1 MMTSETQRID
11 RIVQQFLEYARPPR
25 LAPEAVDL
33 GALVRRRRGERARS
47 RAESRGV
54 RLEVDAPGA
63 GTAVVDPAQLRQA
76 LDNLVRNAID
86 ATPEG
91 GRVSL
96 AARREGEGHAI
107 EVRDTG
113 RGIEPDH
120 LPRIFD
126 LYFTTKADG
135 TGVGLAVT
143 QQIVTAHGGTIEVDS
158 RPGGGHDHDRAPAR
172 GRGEGAWLSGSS
184 WWWTTRSRS
193 AACSPASCA
202 RPATRWRRS
211 GTRTRRSRSSPSRT
225 VDLVL
230 TDLRMP
236 GKTGVELLDA
246 VRGVNPEIPVVVM
259 TAYGTVASA
268 VDAMKRG
275 AADYLGKPVDLD
287 ELEVLVTRTLER
299 RALVSEN
306 RALRE
311 QVESRYRLAGLET
324 GNARMQE
331 AINMAARAAASRA
344 TILIHGESGT
354 GKELLARAIH
364 YASPR
369 RRGPL
374 VAVNVAALP
383 ETLLE
388 SELFGH
394 ERGAFTGADR
404 EHRGRFE
411 LADGGTLFLDEIGD
425 LPRGTQ
431 VKLLRVLQEQSF
443 ERLGGTQPIKVDVRI
458 IAATHRDL
466 EAMARAGDFRE
477 DLFFR
482 LNVVAITL
490 PPLRERREDIPL
502 LVDHFLRRFADE
514 GKARSVSREAM
525 DLLLKHDYPGN
536 VRELEN
542 LVHRAVVLARG
553 DVITT
558 GGPAAPP
565 RRPEARGEGRRRRA
579 SPSGWRP
586 SRGLSSTRRSRR
598 PAACRRA
605 RRPRS
610 A

>member
-1 MMTSETQRID
+1 VAERLVLVVDDEEPQR
-11 RIVQQFLEYARPPR
+11 RVLSGFLRKRGYEV
-25 LAPEAVDL
+25 EAVG
-33 GALVRRRRGERARS
+33 GA
-47 RAESRGV
+47 
-54 RLEVDAPGA
+54 
-63 GTAVVDPAQLRQA
+63 
-76 LDNLVRNAID
+76 
-86 ATPEG
+86 
-91 GRVSL
+91 
-96 AARREGEGHAI
+96 
-107 EVRDTG
+107 
-113 RGIEPDH
+113 
-120 LPRIFD
+120 
-126 LYFTTKADG
+126 
-135 TGVGLAVT
+135 
-143 QQIVTAHGGTIEVDS
+143 
-158 RPGGGHDHDRAPAR
+158 
-172 GRGEGAWLSGSS
+172 EGAMRVV
-184 WWWTTRSRS
+184 T
-193 AACSPASCA
+193 
-202 RPATRWRRS
+202 
-211 GTRTRRSRSSPSRT
+211 SRT

-236 GKTGVELLDA
+236 GQTGVELLDA
-246 VRGVNPEIPVVVM
+246 VRAANPEIPVVVM

-275 AADYLGKPVDLD
+275 AADYLSKPVDLD

-331 AINMAARAAASRA
+331 AINLAARSASSRA
-344 TILIHGESGT
+344 TVLVRGESGT

-369 RRGPL
+369 RQAPL

-383 ETLLE
+383 ESLLE

-404 EHRGRFE
+404 ERRGRFE

-431 VKLLRVLQEQSF
+431 VKLLRVLQEQAF
-443 ERLGGTQPIKVDVRI
+443 ERLGGTRTIKVDVRL

-466 EAMARAGDFRE
+466 EAMIREGSFRE

-482 LNVVAITL
+482 LDVVAITL

-502 LVDHFLRRFADE
+502 LVDHFLRQYRDE
-514 GKARSVSREAM
+514 GRARSVSREAM

-542 LVHRAVVLARG
+542 LVHRAVVLARD
-553 DVITT
+553 DVIT
-558 GGPAAPP
+558 AADLPLHLGDL
-565 RRPEARGEGRRRRA
+565 RPE
-579 SPSGWRP
+579 
-586 SRGLSSTRRSRR
+586 SRGKPATFAARVEAFEKALVLEALERAGGVQTR
-598 PAACRRA
+598 AATALGMTERHLRYKLKKW
-605 RRPRS
+605 RL
-610 A
+610 

>member
-1 MMTSETQRID
+1 VAERLILVVDDDEPQR
-11 RIVQQFLEYARPPR
+11 RVLAGFLRKAGYEV
-25 LAPEAVDL
+25 EAV
-33 GALVRRRRGERARS
+33 GAADEAL
-47 RAESRGV
+47 
-54 RLEVDAPGA
+54 
-63 GTAVVDPAQLRQA
+63 AVVA
-76 LDNLVRNAID
+76 
-86 ATPEG
+86 
-91 GRVSL
+91 
-96 AARREGEGHAI
+96 
-107 EVRDTG
+107 
-113 RGIEPDH
+113 
-120 LPRIFD
+120 
-126 LYFTTKADG
+126 
-135 TGVGLAVT
+135 
-143 QQIVTAHGGTIEVDS
+143 
-158 RPGGGHDHDRAPAR
+158 
-172 GRGEGAWLSGSS
+172 
-184 WWWTTRSRS
+184 
-193 AACSPASCA
+193 
-202 RPATRWRRS
+202 
-211 GTRTRRSRSSPSRT
+211 SRT

-236 GKTGVELLDA
+236 GKTGAELLDA
-246 VRGVNPEIPVVVM
+246 VHGVNPEVPVVVM
-259 TAYGTVASA
+259 TAYGTVSSA

-324 GNARMQE
+324 SNAGMQE

-425 LPRGTQ
+425 LPRATQ

-443 ERLGGTQPIKVDVRI
+443 ERLGGTKPIKVDVRLV
-458 IAATHRDL
+458 AATHRDL

-490 PPLRERREDIPL
+490 PPLRDRREDVPL

-514 GKARSVSREAM
+514 GKAHSVSREAM

-542 LVHRAVVLARG
+542 LVHRAVVLARA

-558 GGPAAPP
+558 ADLPLHVAGLK
-565 RRPEARGEGRRRRA
+565 PEGKGEGAGFTERVGTFERA
-579 SPSGWRP
+579 LIFEALEKAG
-586 SRGLSSTRRSRR
+586 GVQTR
-598 PAACRRA
+598 AAAALGMSERHLRYKLKKYGA
-605 RRPRS
+605 
-610 A
+610 

>member
-1 MMTSETQRID
+1 M
-11 RIVQQFLEYARPPR
+11 
-25 LAPEAVDL
+25 
-33 GALVRRRRGERARS
+33 
-47 RAESRGV
+47 
-54 RLEVDAPGA
+54 
-63 GTAVVDPAQLRQA
+63 
-76 LDNLVRNAID
+76 
-86 ATPEG
+86 
-91 GRVSL
+91 
-96 AARREGEGHAI
+96 
-107 EVRDTG
+107 RDTG

-158 RPGGGHDHDRAPAR
+158 RPGRGHDHDRAPAR
-172 GRGEGAWLSGSS
+172 GRGESAWLSGSS

-193 AACSPASCA
+193 AASSPASCA

-211 GTRTRRSRSSPSRT
+211 GSADEALAVVSSRT

-246 VRGVNPEIPVVVM
+246 VRGVNPEVPVVVM

-369 RRGPL
+369 RARPL

-443 ERLGGTQPIKVDVRI
+443 ERLGGTKPIKVDVRVV
-458 IAATHRDL
+458 AATHRDL

-514 GKARSVSREAM
+514 GKARER
-525 DLLLKHDYPGN
+525 LP
-536 VRELEN
+536 
-542 LVHRAVVLARG
+542 RG
-553 DVITT
+553 D
-558 GGPAAPP
+558 GPA
-565 RRPEARGEGRRRRA
+565 PEARLPGQRA
-579 SPSGWRP
+579 RAREPRP
-586 SRGLSSTRRSRR
+586 PRGGARSRR
-598 PAACRRA
+598 RDHDRRTCRSTSPA
-605 RRPRS
+605 
-610 A
+610 

>member
-1 MMTSETQRID
+1 MTERLILVVDDEEPQR
-11 RIVQQFLEYARPPR
+11 RVLAGFLRKRGYEV
-25 LAPEAVDL
+25 EAVGSADE
-33 GALVRRRRGERARS
+33 AV
-47 RAESRGV
+47 
-54 RLEVDAPGA
+54 
-63 GTAVVDPAQLRQA
+63 AVV
-76 LDNLVRNAID
+76 
-86 ATPEG
+86 
-91 GRVSL
+91 S
-96 AARREGEGHAI
+96 
-107 EVRDTG
+107 
-113 RGIEPDH
+113 
-120 LPRIFD
+120 
-126 LYFTTKADG
+126 
-135 TGVGLAVT
+135 
-143 QQIVTAHGGTIEVDS
+143 
-158 RPGGGHDHDRAPAR
+158 
-172 GRGEGAWLSGSS
+172 
-184 WWWTTRSRS
+184 
-193 AACSPASCA
+193 
-202 RPATRWRRS
+202 
-211 GTRTRRSRSSPSRT
+211 SRT

-287 ELEVLVTRTLER
+287 ELDVLVVRTLER

-324 GNARMQE
+324 GNERMQE

-383 ETLLE
+383 EALLE

-443 ERLGGTQPIKVDVRI
+443 ERLGGTKPIKVDVRLV
-458 IAATHRDL
+458 AATHRDL

-477 DLFFR
+477 DLYFR

-490 PPLRERREDIPL
+490 PPLRERKEDVPL

-558 GGPAAPP
+558 SDLPLHVAGLK
-565 RRPEARGEGRRRRA
+565 PEVRGEDASFTERVEAFEKALIFEALEKAGGVQTRA
-579 SPSGWRP
+579 
-586 SRGLSSTRRSRR
+586 
-598 PAACRRA
+598 AAALGMSERHLRYKLKKYGA
-605 RRPRS
+605 
-610 A
+610 